1 MMPVNGD
8 KTLMVLKGKYDAY
21 RRVAKWVDEV
31 QGHSMNNV
39 AEDPARFLMGHTE
52 KVFKM
57 AHGNDA
63 RSARGAS
70 YEVLLGITMLGYGV
84 KPENVV
90 HQYRPDDA
98 EGVDLDYYIQV
109 PKKRGGTRH
118 VLVSCKTSYR
128 ERWKTAFAEL
138 YYTKKYLLSRPS
150 EQVELDSIITVGVF
164 YKEFPKD
171 GAAETAKRIGTLER
185 YCSKEVDFWISPCE
199 PEGFNR
205 FFKEFLK

>member
-1 MMPVNGD
+1 MPVNGD
-8 KTLMVLKGKYDAY
+8 KTLTILKGKYDAY

-39 AEDPARFLMGHTE
+39 TEDPAQFLKGHTE

-84 KPENVV
+84 KPDLIV
-90 HQYRPDDA
+90 HQYRPNDA
-98 EGVDLDYYIQV
+98 EGVDLDYYVQI
-109 PKKRGGTRH
+109 PKRGKTKH
-118 VLVSCKTSYR
+118 ILISCKTSYR

-138 YYTKKYLLSRPS
+138 YYTRKYLIERKEDPVSP
-150 EQVELDSIITVGVF
+150 DSIVTVGVF
-164 YKEFPKD
+164 YKEFSKD
-171 GAAETAKRIGTLER
+171 GIPETAKRIGTLEK
-185 YCSKEVDFWISPCE
+185 YCSREVDYWVSPCE
-199 PEGFNR
+199 PHGFNK
-205 FFKEFLK
+205 FFRDHLK